1 MPNEA
6 NNDSLK
12 TEVLFKCHF
21 NSLLFYT
28 ELMLNIILFDQ
39 DNIS

>member
-1 MPNEA
+1 MPNETK
-6 NNDSLK
+6 NDSLK

-21 NSLLFYT
+21 NILLFYT